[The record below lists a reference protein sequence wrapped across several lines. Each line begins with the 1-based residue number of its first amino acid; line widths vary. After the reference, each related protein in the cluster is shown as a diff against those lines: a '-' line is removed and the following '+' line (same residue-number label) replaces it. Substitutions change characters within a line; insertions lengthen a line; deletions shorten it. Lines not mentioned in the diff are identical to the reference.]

1 MERRIVEQYLRFR
14 IYTKDLDTKK
24 EYMYFDGVYESTQKI
39 EEEMKS
45 IKERFG
51 NDLKLYYD
59 LYWKDEKEIHW
70 EEKIF

>member
-14 IYTKDLDTKK
+14 IFSKDLNTNK
-24 EYMYFDGVYESTQKI
+24 EHRYFDGVYESIQKI

-59 LYWKDEKEIHW
+59 LYWKDEKEIRW
-70 EEKIF
+70 EEK

>member
-1 MERRIVEQYLRFR
+1 
-14 IYTKDLDTKK
+14 
-24 EYMYFDGVYESTQKI
+24 MYFDGVYESTQKI

-59 LYWKDEKEIHW
+59 LYWKDRKEIRW
-70 EEKIF
+70 EENKNKKFSKTP